1 MTAAAS
7 VAVSVS
13 ASVPVSPWV
22 YAESSAT
29 DAAAPIFSENSSG
42 SAQAARHMASRTAT
56 DSTGIRFMWIPP
68 SHVLITR
75 GCSRVNAHVWTLTH
89 LRRTMQIQARQTC
102 ASYSYIIPISEHK
115 SIHIINKSRKCK
127 LVIAPRAPLIG
138 HQMRSTWQETMG
150 ISSRQGPEPPFFV

>member
-1 MTAAAS
+1 M
-7 VAVSVS
+7 AVFVPVPVP
-13 ASVPVSPWV
+13 ASVPVLSTTV
-22 YAESSAT
+22 AVGAEDSELSVL
-29 DAAAPIFSENSSG
+29 APG

-68 SHVLITR
+68 SYVLITR

-102 ASYSYIIPISEHK
+102 ASYSYIIPMSEHK
-115 SIHIINKSRKCK
+115 SIYNINKKSMCR

-138 HQMRSTWQETMG
+138 HQMRSTWQEAMG
-150 ISSRQGPEPPFFV
+150 ISSRQTPEPPFFV